1 MSALDASIAQGHTL
15 RELPGGIFSAMP
27 EDEVGAPYDR
37 KAAAYDRLIPS
48 RAYNRLLW
56 GTHPGEYRRFALEAA
71 SAAAREGG
79 PLLEVAGGTG
89 VFTVDAYRAATVEA
103 VLSDLS
109 VGMLERA
116 RDRVSKAEGPGQ
128 VHLLQADALDLP
140 FAPAQFAVVAAMG
153 ALHVFADLPAVLR
166 SLRGQV
172 AQGGQ
177 LYLSALVAE
186 TRIGS
191 RYLRVLHRAGE
202 VSPPISQ
209 SQLTRTIASELK
221 VTPHVE
227 RRGSMVYIKARVES

>member
-1 MSALDASIAQGHTL
+1 
-15 RELPGGIFSAMP
+15 MP
-27 EDEVGAPYDR
+27 EYETGAPYDR

-56 GTHPGEYRRFALEAA
+56 GTQPSEYRRFALDAT

-89 VFTVDAYRAATVEA
+89 VFTVAAYRASPIKA

-116 RDRVSKAEGPGQ
+116 RERVSKADGPGQ
-128 VHLLQADALDLP
+128 VDLLQADALDLP

-153 ALHVFADLPAVLR
+153 ALHVFADLPAVLK
-166 SLRGQV
+166 SLRAHV
-172 AQGGQ
+172 APKGQ
-177 LYLSALVAE
+177 LFLSGLVAE

-191 RYLRVLHRAGE
+191 RYLRVLHRGGE

-209 SQLTRTIASELK
+209 SQLTRTIASELEM
-221 VTPHVE
+221 TPHVE